1 MVGVERQRSS
11 DGEHEFIYASGSIV
25 GLEGR
30 SMEKPL
36 VNLSY

>member
-1 MVGVERQRSS
+1 MIGAEKWHLS
-11 DGEHEFIYASGSIV
+11 DEYELIYASGSI
-25 GLEGR
+25 GGR

>member
-1 MVGVERQRSS
+1 MVVESRCSPG
-11 DGEHEFIYASGSIV
+11 DEFIYASGSIA